1 MDEDIDLNLLRAIA
15 RSEGLQN
22 GKVDTID
29 KPTAVGNK
37 KYFPILKHPLPVSI
51 SRHDHEKALCK
62 VMSTP
67 VEYQGIAAITL
78 GDAWALEEVFMRSG
92 DIVLKGKNGSYP
104 IHVAVQLN
112 SIDCVMVLIHI
123 GVDINKSNA
132 LGFTPLQLAKSSG
145 HSQMETLLLQH
156 KAQLYCD
163 AEAEKVINHKT
174 VLDVIPE
181 RHSSSIRTKSSNA
194 MLNEFNN
201 IPAKSTFF

>member
-1 MDEDIDLNLLRAIA
+1 MDDDDFGLNLLRAIA

-22 GKVDTID
+22 GTHDNPKV
-29 KPTAVGNK
+29 PAVGNR

-51 SRHDHEKALCK
+51 TRYDHENALRK

-67 VEYQGIAAITL
+67 IEYQGIAAITL

-92 DIVLKGKNGSYP
+92 NVVLKEKNGSYP

-123 GVDINKSNA
+123 GVDINKTNA

-145 HSQMETLLLQH
+145 HTQMETLLLQH
-156 KAQLYCD
+156 KARLNFD
-163 AEAEKVINHKT
+163 ADAEKVINNKT
-174 VLDVIPE
+174 VLDVVPE
-181 RHSSSIRTKSSNA
+181 RHSSSVRTKSSSSR
-194 MLNEFNN
+194 LNEFNSL
-201 IPAKSTFF
+201 PVKSTFF